1 MEVNVHHAKT
11 NLSKLIAAVESGEEV
26 IIARNGK
33 PTVKLVRVTPT
44 VRRSRRHMLG
54 SGVGKIW
61 MAEDAFSPVA
71 HAEYSLD
78 AGPWQFIDPVG
89 NLSDSR
95 REHYNFVVTIS
106 PDTKTTEHLITVRV
120 YDRHDNAGAAK
131 TVVHAP
137 QK

>member
-11 NLSKLIAAVESGEEV
+11 NLSKLIAAAESGEEV

-61 MAEDAFSPVA
+61 MADDAFSP
-71 HAEYSLD
+71 ETD
-78 AGPWQFIDPVG
+78 Q
-89 NLSDSR
+89 
-95 REHYNFVVTIS
+95 
-106 PDTKTTEHLITVRV
+106 LITQMFEAHNP
-120 YDRHDNAGAAK
+120 DDDPA
-131 TVVHAP
+131 
-137 QK
+137 